1 MVRKVSAQRER
12 ESEPVRA
19 PRQVGRDRWA
29 RWLAEGRFGGDPQ
42 ARARMLPQLAEF
54 RDTVLAG
61 ARIRPG
67 DVVLDVG
74 CGDGLV
80 GVGALD
86 LVGDDGRVIF
96 SDVSEELLDHCRAL
110 TAELGHADRC
120 DFVRTALPDLAGID
134 TASVDVVTT
143 RSVLIYVAD
152 KAGSF
157 AAMHRVLRPGGR
169 LSIFEPINR
178 FGYPE
183 PADRLWGFD
192 ITGAE
197 ELAARVKDAY
207 RRYVDDTSPMLDFDE
222 RDLLALAEAVGFTEI
237 TLTYTATVTDQATGD
252 WEQALRCAPNPLV
265 PPLGE
270 IVAAVLDAD
279 ERITLATVVRRLNT
293 NGRTRR
299 RLATA
304 HLTATRG
311 PA

>member
-1 MVRKVSAQRER
+1 
-12 ESEPVRA
+12 
-19 PRQVGRDRWA
+19 
-29 RWLAEGRFGGDPQ
+29 
-42 ARARMLPQLAEF
+42 MLPQLAEF

-110 TAELGHADRC
+110 TAELGLAARC
-120 DFVRTALPDLAGID
+120 DFVRTALPDLDGID

-169 LSIFEPINR
+169 LSIFEP
-178 FGYPE
+178 G
-183 PADRLWGFD
+183 
-192 ITGAE
+192 
-197 ELAARVKDAY
+197 
-207 RRYVDDTSPMLDFDE
+207 SPRSD
-222 RDLLALAEAVGFTEI
+222 
-237 TLTYTATVTDQATGD
+237 
-252 WEQALRCAPNPLV
+252 
-265 PPLGE
+265 
-270 IVAAVLDAD
+270 
-279 ERITLATVVRRLNT
+279 
-293 NGRTRR
+293 
-299 RLATA
+299 
-304 HLTATRG
+304 
-311 PA
+311 